1 METELELLKLRVATL
16 EQEHAK
22 LKDETIAN
30 LQASFLKLERYLARI
45 QNIAVGM
52 AVYFLLQQMGL
63 SELLKAVLL

>member
-16 EQEHAK
+16 EQEHTK
-22 LKDETIAN
+22 LKDETIAS

-45 QNIAVGM
+45 QNIAIGM

>member
-16 EQEHAK
+16 EQEHTK
-22 LKDETIAN
+22 LKDETIAS

-52 AVYFLLQQMGL
+52 AVYFLLQQIGL
-63 SELLKAVLL
+63 PELLKAVLL

>member
-16 EQEHAK
+16 EQEQTK
-22 LKDETIAN
+22 LKDETIAS

>member
-1 METELELLKLRVATL
+1 METELELLKFRVATL
-16 EQEHAK
+16 EQEHTK
-22 LKDETIAN
+22 LKDETIAS

-45 QNIAVGM
+45 QNIAIGM

>member
-1 METELELLKLRVATL
+1 METEMELLKLRVATL
-16 EQEHAK
+16 EQEHTK
-22 LKDETIAN
+22 LKDETIAS

>member
-16 EQEHAK
+16 EHEHTK
-22 LKDETIAN
+22 LKDETIAS

>member
-16 EQEHAK
+16 EQEQTK
-22 LKDETIAN
+22 LKDETIAS
-30 LQASFLKLERYLARI
+30 LQASFIKLERYLARI
-45 QNIAVGM
+45 QNIAIGM

>member
-16 EQEHAK
+16 EQEHTK
-22 LKDETIAN
+22 LKDETIAS

-63 SELLKAVLL
+63 SDLLKAVLL

>member
-16 EQEHAK
+16 EHEQAK
-22 LKDETIAN
+22 LKDETIAS
-30 LQASFLKLERYLARI
+30 LQVSFLKLERYLARI
-45 QNIAVGM
+45 QNIAIGM

>member
-22 LKDETIAN
+22 LKDETIAS

-45 QNIAVGM
+45 QNIAIGM

>member
-1 METELELLKLRVATL
+1 METELELLKLRVSTL

-45 QNIAVGM
+45 QNIAIGM

-63 SELLKAVLL
+63 SDLLKAVLL

>member
-16 EQEHAK
+16 EQEHTK
-22 LKDETIAN
+22 LKDETIAK

>member
-16 EQEHAK
+16 EQEHTK
-22 LKDETIAN
+22 LKDETIAS

>member
-16 EQEHAK
+16 EQEQTK
-22 LKDETIAN
+22 LKDETIAS

-45 QNIAVGM
+45 QNIAIGM

>member
-16 EQEHAK
+16 EQEQAK

-45 QNIAVGM
+45 QNIAIGM

>member
-16 EQEHAK
+16 EQEHTK
-22 LKDETIAN
+22 LKDDTIAN

>member
-45 QNIAVGM
+45 QNIAIGM

>member
-1 METELELLKLRVATL
+1 MEAELELLKLRVATL
-16 EQEHAK
+16 EQEHTK
-22 LKDETIAN
+22 LKDETIAS

-45 QNIAVGM
+45 QNIAIGM